1 VKCAYCTLKSRCAI
15 MYEPDKCPHC
25 GKRAMPAIRP
35 ESKATARRC
44 QECGYVEELKPEE
57 PPK

>member
-1 VKCAYCTLKSRCAI
+1 MAHN
-15 MYEPDKCPHC
+15 EPDKCPHC
-25 GKRAMPAIRP
+25 GKRAMPAIRS

-44 QECGYVEELKPEE
+44 QECGYIEELKPQE

>member
-1 VKCAYCTLKSRCAI
+1 VKCAYCALKSRCA
-15 MYEPDKCPHC
+15 MFEPDKCPHC

-44 QECGYVEELKPEE
+44 QECGYVAELKTEE
-57 PPK
+57 KTK